1 MKVLEEWLLEAR
13 SEDPIGEGI
22 RADLK
27 KAGYKRSQISVTKSS
42 GRTSCMYTVSIKD
55 VTIPME
61 KIEKIV
67 QKYEEFDRDVRTG
80 EILSGGNTFVRVEY
94 DYNSISAA
102 QRYFEKPMKEVI
114 AKGTKNLGEWIPVG
128 KDYKVAWFDSR
139 SASNPENEYALMYKG
154 KLIQRTDK
162 KFIKELWRV
171 FLAAGVKK

>member
-1 MKVLEEWLLEAR
+1 MKVFEEWLLEAR

-27 KAGYKRSQISVTKSS
+27 KAGYKRNQISVT
-42 GRTSCMYTVSIKD
+42 RTRGISAYNVSIKD
-55 VTIPME
+55 LTLPID

-67 QKYEEFDRDVRTG
+67 KKYESIDRDVRTG
-80 EILSGGNTFVRVEY
+80 EILSGGNTFVHVEY
-94 DYNSISAA
+94 DYNAISAA
-102 QRYFEKPMKEVI
+102 RKYFEKPMKEVI

-128 KDYKVAWFDSR
+128 KDYKVAWIDSR

-154 KLIQRTDK
+154 KMLQRMDK

>member
-1 MKVLEEWLLEAR
+1 MKVLKEWLLEAR

-80 EILSGGNTFVRVEY
+80 
-94 DYNSISAA
+94 
-102 QRYFEKPMKEVI
+102 
-114 AKGTKNLGEWIPVG
+114 
-128 KDYKVAWFDSR
+128 
-139 SASNPENEYALMYKG
+139 
-154 KLIQRTDK
+154 
-162 KFIKELWRV
+162 
-171 FLAAGVKK
+171 